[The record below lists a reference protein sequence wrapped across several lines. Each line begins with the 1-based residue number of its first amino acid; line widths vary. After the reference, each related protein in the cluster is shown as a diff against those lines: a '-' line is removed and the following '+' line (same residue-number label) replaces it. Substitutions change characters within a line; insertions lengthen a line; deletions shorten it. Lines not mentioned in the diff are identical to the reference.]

1 MKLRSLSTCALGC
14 AFLAGVASPAATA
27 QNIVLILSDDQSWTG
42 TSVQMDARVANSMS
56 DLYRTPSLER
66 LAAEGMTFSNA
77 YSPAPNCSPTRMSIQ
92 TGKTPARLGATDII
106 DVVPDEEGRAGIQF
120 FYDAMYVNKPMNVPL
135 PIRELPDEE
144 VTIAEFLKSHN
155 PNYATGHFGKWH
167 MGGESPE
174 RHGYDAHS
182 GPTTNAPG
190 DQGAPDP
197 KRSGEVTDEALRFI
211 AEQAEAGRPFFVQVS
226 YYAVH
231 TPVLARD
238 DTVQA
243 FNDLITPEPPLGGPF
258 GRFVNLRHT
267 STVYAAMTT
276 ELDDGVGR
284 ILDTLDENGLADSTY
299 VIYTSDNG
307 GESDVPVTNNVPL
320 AWGKTHVWEGGI
332 RVPLLVRGPGI
343 AGGSRSNLPAI
354 GYDFF
359 ATIADWVGA
368 SEPLPEN
375 QDGGSLHAVLTNGG
389 VGEVQR
395 GTEPLVWFYGAYRN
409 MKHVAPQTAIRRD
422 NHKLIWELD
431 SGRTY
436 LYDLDL
442 DLSETTDLSR
452 FRPQVAASLHEELK
466 AYLAAVGTPM
476 PTHNPA
482 YDPAAD
488 RALVSPVRPPPT
500 PGTPP
505 GRLAPSE

>member
-1 MKLRSLSTCALGC
+1 MRLRSLFAAALLVGG
-14 AFLAGVASPAATA
+14 AVSVAA
-27 QNIVLILSDDQSWTG
+27 QNIVLILSDDQGWTG
-42 TSVQMDARVANSMS
+42 TSVQMDARVASSVS

-92 TGKTPARLGATDII
+92 TGKTAARLGATDII
-106 DVVPDEEGRAGIQF
+106 DVVPDETGRAGIQF
-120 FYDAMYVNKPMNVPL
+120 FYDAMYVNKPMHVPL
-135 PIRELPDEE
+135 PISDLAEEE
-144 VTIAEFLKSHN
+144 VTIAEFLKAHD

-167 MGGESPE
+167 MGGENPE
-174 RHGYDAHS
+174 LHGYDAHN
-182 GPTTNAPG
+182 GITTNAPG
-190 DQGAPDP
+190 DQGLPDP
-197 KRSGEVTDEALRFI
+197 KRTDEVTDATVRFI
-211 AEQAEAGRPFFVQVS
+211 VEQAAAGKPFFVQAS

-231 TPVLARD
+231 TPVLAKAE
-238 DTVQA
+238 TVQD
-243 FNDLITPEPPLGGPF
+243 FNGLIGPEPPRGGPL

-267 STVYAAMTT
+267 NAVYAAMTT
-276 ELDDGVGR
+276 ELDEGVGR
-284 ILDTLDENGLADSTY
+284 ILDTLDEHGLADSTY

-332 RVPLLVRGPGI
+332 RVPLFVRGPGI
-343 AGGSRSNLPAI
+343 DGGTRSDVPAI

-368 SEPLPEN
+368 SGPLPEH
-375 QDGGSLHAVLTNGG
+375 QDGGSLHGILTNGG
-389 VGEVQR
+389 EGEVER
-395 GTEPLVWFYGAYRN
+395 GTEPLVWYYGAYRN
-409 MKHVAPQTAIRRD
+409 MKHVAPQTAIRRG

-442 DLSETTDLSR
+442 DLSETTDLSP
-452 FRPQVAASLHEELK
+452 FRPELAASLHGELK
-466 AYLAAVGTPM
+466 AYLAAVGTTL
-476 PTHNPA
+476 PTHNPD

-488 RALVSPVRPPPT
+488 RAMISVTRPPPT
-500 PGTPP
+500 PATPP
-505 GRLAPSE
+505 ERLAPSE

>member
-1 MKLRSLSTCALGC
+1 MKLRSLFAAALLVGG
-14 AFLAGVASPAATA
+14 ALSVAA
-27 QNIVLILSDDQSWTG
+27 QNIVLILSDDQGWTG
-42 TSVQMDARVANSMS
+42 TSVQMDARVRNSVS

-92 TGKTPARLGATDII
+92 TGKTAARLGATDII

-135 PIRELPDEE
+135 PISDLPEEE
-144 VTIAEFLKSHN
+144 VTIAEFLKAHD

-167 MGGESPE
+167 MGGENPE
-174 RHGYDAHS
+174 LHGYDEHN
-182 GPTTNAPG
+182 GITTNAPG
-190 DQGAPDP
+190 DQGLPDP
-197 KRSGEVTDEALRFI
+197 KRTDEVTDETVRFI
-211 AEQAEAGRPFFVQVS
+211 AEHAAAGKPFFVQAS

-231 TPVLARD
+231 TPVLAKAE
-238 DTVQA
+238 TVEE
-243 FNDLITPEPPLGGPF
+243 FNGLIVPEPPRGGPF
-258 GRFVNLRHT
+258 GRFVNLVH
-267 STVYAAMTT
+267 SNTVYAGMTAD
-276 ELDDGVGR
+276 LDAGVGR
-284 ILDTLDENGLADSTY
+284 ILDALDEHGLAGSTY

-307 GESDVPVTNNVPL
+307 GESDLPVTSNVPL

-332 RVPLLVRGPGI
+332 RVPLFIRGPGI
-343 AGGSRSNLPAI
+343 DGGTRSDVPAI

-368 SEPLPEN
+368 TAPLPEN
-375 QDGGSLHAVLTNGG
+375 QDGGSLHGVLANGG
-389 VGEVQR
+389 EGAVER
-395 GTEPLVWFYGAYRN
+395 GTEALVWYYGAYRN
-409 MKHVAPQTAIRRD
+409 MKQVAPQTAIRRG

-442 DLSETTDLSR
+442 DLSETTDLSA
-452 FRPQVAASLHEELK
+452 FRPEVAASLHEELK
-466 AYLAAVGTPM
+466 SYLAAVGTTL
-476 PTHNPA
+476 PTHNPD

-488 RALVSPVRPPPT
+488 RAMISVTRPTPP

-505 GRLAPSE
+505 GQLAPSE